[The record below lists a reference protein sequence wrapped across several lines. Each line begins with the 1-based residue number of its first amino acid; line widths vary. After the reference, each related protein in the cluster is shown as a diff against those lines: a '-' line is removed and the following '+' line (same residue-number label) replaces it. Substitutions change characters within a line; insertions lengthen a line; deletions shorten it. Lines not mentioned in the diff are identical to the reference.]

1 MITSINK
8 YSTSLTTRDVELKS
22 ALRFHHIL
30 IRTESIKK
38 TEDKALGKMQTN
50 GSPYTLARRDGK

>member
-8 YSTSLTTRDVELKS
+8 YSTPLTTRDVELKP
-22 ALRFHHIL
+22 ALRFH
-30 IRTESIKK
+30 RTLVRAVSIKK
-38 TEDKALGKMQTN
+38 TEDKTLGKMQTN